1 MFLFDREVKTYTIKA
16 PNGLEVIF
24 DSKTNL
30 IMPNGKYPNEK
41 YPDLVKAPEI
51 KARMILD
58 AIEKSE
64 GNIQDAIKDGFDSEN
79 KSVDMKSKR
88 NKNCEE
94 CENIISKLATKYQLL
109 DNNIANTNK
118 LLTVIGSV
126 ISILIA
132 GFGIALTIFIFSVNS
147 QYGAINDSVNS
158 KFDSIDTKIEAINQ
172 RLDYQEKL
180 NSFQIQRDVVKEFKL
195 QK

>member
-1 MFLFDREVKTYTIKA
+1 MSNENRKQEHMYFTADGDFSFNGDVSLDCTNKTILYQQDNAT
-16 PNGLEVIF
+16 
-24 DSKTNL
+24 
-30 IMPNGKYPNEK
+30 
-41 YPDLVKAPEI
+41 
-51 KARMILD
+51 RMILD

-109 DNNIANTNK
+109 DNNIASTNK

-180 NSFQIQRDVVKEFKL
+180 NSFQIQRDVLKELKL